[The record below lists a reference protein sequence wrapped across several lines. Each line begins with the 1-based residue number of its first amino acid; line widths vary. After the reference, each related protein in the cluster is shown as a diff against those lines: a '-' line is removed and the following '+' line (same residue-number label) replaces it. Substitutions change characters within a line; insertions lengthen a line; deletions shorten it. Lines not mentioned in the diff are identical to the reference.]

1 MGVLRYT
8 TAAVLAGV
16 VVVAHLALQ
25 KQFEQNGLWS
35 LDTILEFKNRTLP
48 NTKIPLKLPSTGLAG
63 LDNYFAFMTSFF
75 WVSFDPRN
83 VRAHVQGNH
92 LLGTLSSIWIIQLL
106 EAHGTTQAASA
117 GIIFATY
124 FLEVMGELLGI
135 GLFTPIWCV
144 VHLLITS
151 TPSAKSDARATKL
164 SAPKSS
170 LRALGY
176 ALLVGHVVPTV
187 LMLQLEA
194 DGEGIASKQIWTIAR
209 LFHPVY
215 LFICLQI
222 FKTLFGGSSSAP
234 ATDPPQRL
242 LATRRK
248 LYQFSILASGF
259 FHVTSLA
266 MLLAENMFTG
276 WLREDVL
283 PGLHIGTMFIPAP
296 FWTRTQMSF
305 ETAVAVFLQWDY
317 TCSAGAIVIWAMCQ
331 WLEAVSLSKSD
342 GTRVLETLG
351 QSVLVALLAGPAA
364 AAAFLLQERDT
375 ALASGL
381 LEGKS
386 VKQQ

>member
-1 MGVLRYT
+1 MGVLRYG

-25 KQFEQNGLWS
+25 KQFENNGLWS
-35 LDTILEFKNRTLP
+35 LDTILVHKNKTLP

-63 LDNYFAFMTSFF
+63 LDSYFNFMLSFF

-83 VRAHVQGNH
+83 VRAHLQGNH

-106 EAHGTTQAASA
+106 EAHGTTKAASA
-117 GIIFATY
+117 GIIFSTY
-124 FLEVMGELLGI
+124 FLEIMGELLGI
-135 GLFTPIWCV
+135 GLFTPIWCI

-151 TPSAKSDARATKL
+151 APSTKSDARATKL

-194 DGEGIASKQIWTIAR
+194 DGEGVASKQIWTIAR

-215 LFICLQI
+215 LFVCLQV
-222 FKTLFGGSSSAP
+222 FKTLFGGGSSAP
-234 ATDPPQRL
+234 ATDAPQRL

-266 MLLAENMFTG
+266 MLFAEKLFAG
-276 WLREDVL
+276 WLRDDVL
-283 PGLHIGTMFIPAP
+283 PGLHVGTMFIPAP
-296 FWTRTQMSF
+296 FWTRTNMSF

-317 TCSAGAIVIWAMCQ
+317 TCSAGAIVIWAASQ
-331 WLEAVSLSKSD
+331 WLETVSVSKTD
-342 GTRVLETLG
+342 GTRVVETLG

-375 ALASGL
+375 ALAAGL
-381 LEGKS
+381 LEGKGP
-386 VKQQ
+386 KQQ